1 MKKAWW
7 KEAVVYQIYPRSF
20 MDSNGDGIG
29 DIPGIISKLD
39 YLKDLG
45 VDVVWLS
52 PVYKSPNKDNGYD
65 ISDYCGIM
73 DEFGT
78 FADWEEL
85 VRQMHAR
92 GLKLVMDLVV
102 NHSSDQHKWFV
113 EARKS
118 KDNPYRDYYIWR
130 DPKPDG
136 SLPNNWTSHFSGPA
150 WTFDETTGQYY
161 LHLFCKEQP
170 DLNWEN
176 AAMRH
181 DIYDMLR
188 FWLDRG
194 VDGFRMDVLQ
204 GYAKAPGLPDGAPV
218 PGGPIGQEY
227 FANQPRIH
235 DYVQEMTREV
245 FSKYDIMTVGETGGV
260 KLEDARLYTG
270 EDRGEVNMVFQ
281 FEHVDLGDEH
291 SPKWFSPERV
301 DIPALKKILSKWQTG
316 LDGCGWNSLYF
327 SNHDQPRQV
336 SRFGDDGRYRVES
349 AKMLATLLHTQ
360 QGTPYIY
367 QGEEL
372 GMTNMAFPDISCYQ
386 DVQILNAWQE
396 FVVEGGADPARMMR
410 GIHLRGRDN
419 ARTPMQWSDQAN
431 AGFTSGKP
439 WLGVNPNYKTINAEA
454 EAKDPDSVLSY
465 YKLLIAKRKKT
476 PVVVYGSF
484 REYEPENPYLYLYER
499 EYEGQ
504 RLFVV
509 LNMTGEERPLTL
521 PEGVSAAGAECY
533 IANYPDPALDRYTL
547 RPYEAMAY
555 LLQ

>member
-150 WTFDETTGQYY
+150 WTFDEATGQYY

-204 GYAKAPGLPDGAPV
+204 AYAKAPGLPDGAPV

-270 EDRGEVNMVFQ
+270 EDRGEVNMVFH

-291 SPKWFSPERV
+291 SPQWFSPERV

-360 QGTPYIY
+360 QGTPYVY

-419 ARTPMQWSDQAN
+419 ARTPMQWSDQEN

-454 EAKDPDSVLSY
+454 EAKDPDSVLNY

-509 LNMTGEERPLTL
+509 LNMTGEEHPLTL

-533 IANYPDPALDRYTL
+533 IANYPDPALDRLML